1 MFLSTGI
8 VSTAGPSMDDSP
20 VGSDSE
26 ACLPDPQVPWTPE
39 QWERVRQVAAAEAD
53 RSRVAAGFLPLY
65 GPLPNEADFV
75 RTNLISSGAIADE
88 GLGRRPEDALERLEI
103 DDTST
108 IKLWVLQVKLFLRGA
123 QMADPEL
130 TSVLG
135 MFRRAA
141 NVLSRLEDT
150 LVFNGLPKGKTN
162 SERMKALPPIWEV
175 LGRREG
181 DPSRWM
187 PGLLPETPGPYP
199 ELLGRYDPDPSKD
212 QDARRFRQWVSFEEP
227 KETERDLPL
236 APLGNRLVSEIS
248 EAIGNLEANGH
259 YGPFALVLGQKLFQ
273 ALQTPNSASLVLPQD
288 RVIPFLGSGG
298 SLLRSTTIPP
308 EKGVIVA
315 LGGDPVEL
323 VIAKDIAVHFLQV
336 TTDPY
341 YVFRLHEKL
350 VLRIKHPGAIRGLWA
365 STNNPPAPKP
375 TARK

>member
-1 MFLSTGI
+1 MFLSPGI

-20 VGSDSE
+20 VSSDSE
-26 ACLPDPQVPWTPE
+26 AYLPDSQVPWSQE
-39 QWERVRQVAAAEAD
+39 QWERVRQVVAAEAD

-65 GPLPNEADFV
+65 GPLPNDTDFV
-75 RTNLISSGAIADE
+75 RTNLISSGAIADD
-88 GLGRRPEDALERLEI
+88 GLGSSPDDSLQRLEI

-130 TSVLG
+130 TSVLA

-150 LVFNGLPKGKTN
+150 LVFNGLPKGKEK
-162 SERMKALPPIWEV
+162 SDRMKALPPIWEV

-187 PGLLPETPGPYP
+187 PGLLPESPEPYP
-199 ELLGRYDPDPSKD
+199 ELLGRYDPPDPPKD
-212 QDARRFRQWVSFEEP
+212 QDDPRFRQWIEVKEES
-227 KETERDLPL
+227 ETERDSVL
-236 APLGNRLVSEIS
+236 ALLGNSLVSKIS
-248 EAIGNLEANGH
+248 EAIGKLEANGH

-273 ALQTPNSASLVLPQD
+273 ALQTPNSVSLVLPQD

-298 SLLRSTTIPP
+298 SLLRSTTIP
-308 EKGVIVA
+308 EDQGVIVA

-323 VIAKDIAVHFLQV
+323 VIAKDISVQFLQI

-350 VLRIKHPGAIRGLWA
+350 VLRIKHPGAIRGL
-365 STNNPPAPKP
+365 
-375 TARK
+375 RIEG